1 MAIRTFFS
9 FLLLF
14 VAGEILAQQP
24 LFYARSNRSMP
35 LDFATQSR
43 NCFSFIERDIVYNNI
58 ITVLENEILIQQEG
72 LYELSSFVNIN
83 LGTSAGRQD
92 SLQLTFSIVKNPHT
106 TSEEILFETAYVYRY
121 GNFDVAA
128 GLQIQPFYTT
138 LRRED
143 EICLCVTQD
152 FGTFEINANTRYHHI
167 STPTGMPQIMGL
179 RIEKIN

>member
-14 VAGEILAQQP
+14 VASEVLAQP

-92 SLQLTFSIVKNPHT
+92 SLQLTFSIVRNPHT
-106 TSEEILFETAYVYRY
+106 TSEEILSETAYVYRY

-179 RIEKIN
+179 RIEKMD